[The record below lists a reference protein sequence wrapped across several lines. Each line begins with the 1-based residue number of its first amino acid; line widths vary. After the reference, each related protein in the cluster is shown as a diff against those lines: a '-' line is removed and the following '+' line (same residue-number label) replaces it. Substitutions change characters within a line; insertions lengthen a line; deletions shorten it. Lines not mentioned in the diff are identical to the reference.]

1 MTATHIH
8 LVRHG
13 EVHNPE
19 NILYGR
25 LPRFSLS
32 VEGRQQARRTGRYLQ
47 SLKLAALYS
56 SPMLRARQTARE
68 ISYRQQGLKLHLSKD
83 LNEVWSPY
91 EGRPGTEVDARSG
104 DVYTGCPA
112 GFEQP
117 WDLVARA
124 KAFCTRALKR
134 HPGRH
139 VVAVTHG
146 DIIVFSALWALGAA
160 VTPANKTRLIPAGFP
175 VGYPEHASITTLMF
189 ERETMEDRPRVAYL
203 NPNSSYPGNTTR

>member
-1 MTATHIH
+1 MNATHIH

-13 EVHNPE
+13 EVHNPD

-25 LPRFSLS
+25 LPRFALS
-32 VEGRQQARRTGRYLQ
+32 TEGRQQARRTGRYLQ
-47 SLKLAALYS
+47 SLRLAALYS

-68 ISYRQQGLKLHLSKD
+68 IIHRQKGVQLHLSKD
-83 LNEVWSPY
+83 LNEVCTAF
-91 EGRPGTEVDARSG
+91 EGRPGAEVDARNG

-124 KAFCTRALKR
+124 KAFFTRTLKR

-146 DIIVFSALWALGAA
+146 DIVVFSALWALGAA

-175 VGYPEHASITTLMF
+175 VGYPEHASITTLLF
-189 ERETMEDRPRVAYL
+189 EGGSMEDPPRVVYL
-203 NPNSSYPGNTTR
+203 NPSRVGL